1 MGAFGPGPL
10 STINVFFF
18 KDKIT
23 HLNIKQH
30 AEETTALPR
39 RQAFKVGRKVNL
51 PKCQLFEM
59 PICRNTY

>member
-10 STINVFFF
+10 STKNVFFF
-18 KDKIT
+18 LDKIT

-39 RQAFKVGRKVNL
+39 RQAFKMLMHSR
-51 PKCQLFEM
+51 F
-59 PICRNTY
+59 